1 MWVTEKFDFKRNSVF
16 ERNIV
21 FRYRHIIW
29 INQFPSWA
37 AQVNDAVAR
46 CTRILPL
53 LDVVI
58 VLVNVRTICFVLIEL
73 WARAQVCLEF
83 LVCFF
88 LFWRTY
94 QNIRIFTNTM
104 ELVYTPIQII
114 IIRKISD
121 YIEVMIVLY
130 FFSSSK
136 LHSIGEFFLAL
147 FRIFFC
153 SSSFEWER
161 FNNSFFWVS
170 QFSLS
175 LLLQLIDKKKKCLKN
190 TWLLLSNDK
199 SKPSNQVTLSHSRLF
214 RWLLWIC
221 YIRMCRCTT
230 QQNRSPSKTPSKI
243 NAEIFDSFTEWKGI
257 NLFALV
263 AHKIANMYK
272 QCTLVYLYVKLYVCL
287 LCDKGRA

>member
-1 MWVTEKFDFKRNSVF
+1 MWVTEKFYSKRNSVF

-104 ELVYTPIQII
+104 EVVYTPIQII

-136 LHSIGEFFLAL
+136 LHSIGEFF
-147 FRIFFC
+147 FSFVSHFFFVLLPLNGND
-153 SSSFEWER
+153 SITVSFGYPNFLCR
-161 FNNSFFWVS
+161 CYFNW
-170 QFSLS
+170 
-175 LLLQLIDKKKKCLKN
+175 LIKKKMFEKH
-190 TWLLLSNDK
+190 
-199 SKPSNQVTLSHSRLF
+199 VT
-214 RWLLWIC
+214 
-221 YIRMCRCTT
+221 
-230 QQNRSPSKTPSKI
+230 
-243 NAEIFDSFTEWKGI
+243 SF
-257 NLFALV
+257 
-263 AHKIANMYK
+263 
-272 QCTLVYLYVKLYVCL
+272 VKW
-287 LCDKGRA
+287 

>member
-104 ELVYTPIQII
+104 KLVYTPIQII

-121 YIEVMIVLY
+121 YIEVMIVL
-130 FFSSSK
+130 FFFASK
-136 LHSIGEFFLAL
+136 LHSIDEFFLAL

-175 LLLQLIDKKKKCLKN
+175 LLLQLIDKKKLFEKH
-190 TWLLLSNDK
+190 
-199 SKPSNQVTLSHSRLF
+199 VT
-214 RWLLWIC
+214 
-221 YIRMCRCTT
+221 
-230 QQNRSPSKTPSKI
+230 
-243 NAEIFDSFTEWKGI
+243 SF
-257 NLFALV
+257 
-263 AHKIANMYK
+263 
-272 QCTLVYLYVKLYVCL
+272 VKW
-287 LCDKGRA
+287 